1 MIRIERQE
9 RAEKFGIDHQQVTI
23 YLREE
28 RRSRWKSVIE
38 DGGRRFE
45 CKEGG
50 TVREEGPGIE
60 EFTHFDHLLPRKLQR
75 YSGVISILLSLTS
88 KLSES

>member
-38 DGGRRFE
+38 DGGRRFRCE
-45 CKEGG
+45 EGG

-60 EFTHFDHLLPRKLQR
+60 QIHPLCPPSPSRR
-75 YSGVISILLSLTS
+75 YSGVTPILLTFR
-88 KLSES
+88 LSESNTK